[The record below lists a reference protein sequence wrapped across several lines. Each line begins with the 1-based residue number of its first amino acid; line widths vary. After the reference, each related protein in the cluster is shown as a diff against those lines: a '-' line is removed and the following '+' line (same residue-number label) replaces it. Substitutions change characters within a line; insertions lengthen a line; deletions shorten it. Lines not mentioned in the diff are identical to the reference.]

1 MTQLLIT
8 LLLVLGLVL
17 DQLLANEVQ
26 HPHRRSH

>member
-8 LLLVLGLVL
+8 LLLILGLVL

-26 HPHRRSH
+26 KGHR